1 MLYHNDIKFPFNL
14 FYKIIDLTQEN
25 HTICY
30 ADDRDVVIRY
40 SVMTNHIK
48 KNGTSICENNTM
60 MILNLKKKSK
70 FY

>member
-40 SVMTNHIK
+40 S
-48 KNGTSICENNTM
+48 SICENNTM

>member
-30 ADDRDVVIRY
+30 ADDRDVIIRY

-48 KNGTSICENNTM
+48 KRNF
-60 MILNLKKKSK
+60 NLGK
-70 FY
+70 

>member
-14 FYKIIDLTQEN
+14 FYKIIYLTQEN

-48 KNGTSICENNTM
+48 KNVTSICENNTM
-60 MILNLKKKSK
+60 MILNFKKKSK